1 MLFLNGLTKNFGSFT
16 AVNDISLEV
25 KPGEIFSFLGTN
37 GAGKTT
43 TIKMITGVISPC
55 SGTASIGGYDINKF
69 PIEAKR
75 LLGVIPDRPTLY
87 EKLTGREFLSFMAR
101 IYKVKAPSRRIDA
114 LLQKYDLESKAD
126 SLIESYSHG
135 MKQRI
140 MLCAAQIHAPALLV
154 IDEPTVGL
162 DPVGSILLKSA
173 LKTLASE
180 GTAIFMSTHSLDFAQ
195 ELSNRIAIIKRGTII
210 ASGTLAELFQ
220 KADMSN
226 NRLES
231 AFMELIQDQS

>member
-1 MLFLNGLTKNFGSFT
+1 MLSLVGLTKNFGSFS
-16 AVNDISLEV
+16 AVKNISLEV

-43 TIKMITGVISPC
+43 TIKMLTGVISPT
-55 SGTASIGGYDINKF
+55 SGTASIGGFNINKS

-87 EKLTGREFLSFMAR
+87 EKLSGREFLNFMAR
-101 IYKVKAPSRRIDA
+101 IYRVKSASRRIDN
-114 LLQKYDLESKAD
+114 LLEKYDLVSKAD
-126 SLIESYSHG
+126 TLIESYSHG

-162 DPVGSILLKSA
+162 DPVGAILLKNS
-173 LKTLASE
+173 LKSLAE
-180 GTAIFMSTHSLDFAQ
+180 QGTAIFMSTHSLDFAQ
-195 ELSNRIAIIKRGTII
+195 EISNRIAIIKRGSII

-220 KADMSN
+220 KTDSN
-226 NRLES
+226 TNRLES
-231 AFMELIQDQS
+231 AFMELIQDHS